1 MNELLPSVP
10 DMEHAFVAAVVMTTM
25 SAVGKAVSEEAR
37 SGSEVEAWASAV
49 GDMLCEY
56 LCHLSMG
63 RGSGETL

>member
-10 DMEHAFVAAVVMTTM
+10 DKEHAFVAAVVVTTM
-25 SAVGKAVSEEAR
+25 SAIGKAVSQEAL

-49 GDMLCEY
+49 GGMLCEY

-63 RGSGETL
+63 RDSGETL